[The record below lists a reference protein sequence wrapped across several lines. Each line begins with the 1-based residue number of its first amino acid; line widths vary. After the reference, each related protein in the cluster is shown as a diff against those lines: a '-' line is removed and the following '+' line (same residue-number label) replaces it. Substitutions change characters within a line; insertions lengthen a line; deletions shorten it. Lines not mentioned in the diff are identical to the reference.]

1 MKIFNIF
8 FKKTFYFL
16 IIIIISSL
24 LYIISSLYIPF
35 IIGKIIDSIFINN
48 SKLLSY
54 ILIYLFIL
62 LISTLFNF
70 IFEYVLYIYVEKI
83 SKFLKDK
90 LFHKILY
97 LKVSNIDNIKESKL
111 SSIIINDVDNFTTA
125 IRYFFKNFINGI
137 LTLIITF
144 ILMFYIN
151 YLLALIVLILTPIA
165 LLSSYKIAKKSVK
178 YYKRCAELNDKLMI
192 LSNENIN
199 NNYLIKSYNY
209 QNILNNKY
217 NKINDELNKNG
228 QKAQFISSLVNPSTR
243 LINNFIYILLTF
255 VGCFLVVLNFNNFS
269 IGLLSAFLQYAMKF
283 SKPLNEISSCINE
296 IELGYTSYLRIKN
309 ILEEGDELNSN
320 KNIFIKG
327 DIKTIEFKDVSFS
340 YGNKRNVIKSLNFTI
355 HKGEKI
361 AIVGPTG
368 SGKTT
373 IINLILGFY
382 EPCKGKILINNEN
395 LSQVNIHNYRTFF
408 KTVLQESW
416 IFHDSVINNI
426 TYGLDS
432 YSLKEVVDACKKVS
446 SYEFINRLPN
456 KFNSV
461 IDEHLNLSIGEKQ
474 LINISRAILNKP
486 EIYIFDEMTSNIDT
500 RNEIKIMN
508 SFFNIMQTNTS
519 IIIAHR
525 LSTIKSCDKIYF
537 VKDGEIIEQGTHQE
551 LLNKKGNY
559 YKMYNS
565 QFKLHSK

>member
-35 IIGKIIDSIFINN
+35 IIGKIIDSIFIND
-48 SKLLSY
+48 SKLLTY

-83 SKFLKDK
+83 SKYLKDK
-90 LFHKILY
+90 LFHKILN

-125 IRYFFKNFINGI
+125 IRSFFKNFINGI

-255 VGCFLVVLNFNNFS
+255 VGCFLVVLNFKNFS

-296 IELGYTSYLRIKN
+296 IELGYTSYQRINN

-320 KNIFIKG
+320 KNIFIKD

-340 YGNKRNVIKSLNFTI
+340 YDNKRNVIKSLNFTI

-382 EPCKGKILINNEN
+382 EPCKGKILINNEDI
-395 LSQVNIHNYRTFF
+395 SQVNIHNYRTFF

-432 YSLKEVVDACKKVS
+432 YSLNEVVDACKKVS

-508 SFFNIMQTNTS
+508 SFFNIMKTNTS